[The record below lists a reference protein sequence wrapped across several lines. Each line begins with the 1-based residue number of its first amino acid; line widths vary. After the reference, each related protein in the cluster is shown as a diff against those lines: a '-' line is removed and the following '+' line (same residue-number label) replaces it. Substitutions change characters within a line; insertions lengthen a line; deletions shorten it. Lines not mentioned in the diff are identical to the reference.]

1 MGDAA
6 FRDAAAGL
14 VDLSNEIDDLD
25 AARLALSKR
34 LDRARSFLNT
44 AGDRTALL
52 RGSAGLLRSHLADN
66 AEIAAD
72 LNAIREEMRQL
83 GRSITEVTA
92 ESLGMLFEAEGFQE
106 SLAEAEEEMERLI
119 SILVGGKPRDCR
131 GH

>member
-6 FRDAAAGL
+6 FKDAATGL
-14 VDLSNEIDDLD
+14 VELSNEIDDLD

-34 LDRARSFLNT
+34 LDRARSFLST
-44 AGDRTALL
+44 AGNRAALL
-52 RGSAGLLRSHLADN
+52 RASAKLLRNHLAAN
-66 AEIAAD
+66 AEVAAD

-83 GRSITEVTA
+83 GASITEVTA

-119 SILVGGKPRDCR
+119 SILVG
-131 GH
+131 